1 MSVSV
6 ETAIQFIQAK
16 QLPTIDSTT
25 SNTTTST
32 ATVNNNIFTNPEKVV
47 LEQLRCWSSL
57 DDLKEILNVLEMKK
71 SEFMKIHQDKINQ
84 FADVDVVGDST
95 NNNNNN
101 NNNKNDGND
110 KKEVIQDLNTNNTT
124 VDKVPT
130 KKYKKAAKEKNVS
143 SSSSTAAVATSIGK
157 DINITET
164 VNIVPATST
173 YGLLMNTSL

>member
-84 FADVDVVGDST
+84 FADVDVVGDS

-101 NNNKNDGND
+101 EKNDGND